1 MEREVSAVIGAMP
14 FLWLAVMDEPGPKT
28 LRAYIERNAI
38 ALLSNYRKPELDPP
52 SREWLGRWRG
62 QKRVEKSGLW
72 NSNHVDEKYDP
83 RFLEVLESHVDAMGL
98 E

>member
-1 MEREVSAVIGAMP
+1 MP
-14 FLWLAVMDEPGPKT
+14 FMWLAVMDEPGPDS

-38 ALLSNYRKPELDPP
+38 ALLSNYGKAQLDPP
-52 SREWLGRWRG
+52 SCQWLGLWRD

-72 NSNHVDEKYDP
+72 NSNHVNEQYQP
-83 RFLEVLESHVDAMGL
+83 GFLEKLESAVNAMRG